1 MNISYAGQGFTKS
14 HIEAILGIEE
24 LTEESDPM
32 LTSAMITMIRY
43 ALGASVF
50 MPPNDKYYMSRMIC
64 NHVCLILSRQQIAFE
79 FLHETHLDVN
89 LLKDKNLPCFGYYPH
104 HNKAPVLPLKWA

>member
-1 MNISYAGQGFTKS
+1 
-14 HIEAILGIEE
+14 
-24 LTEESDPM
+24 M

-43 ALGASVF
+43 ALGANVF

-89 LLKDKNLPCFGYYPH
+89 LLKDKNLPCYGRDASSHSGVSGPG
-104 HNKAPVLPLKWA
+104 V